1 MEGIKPRFEFRTW
14 AKNFGKVEEKL
25 YALSKCEMIRESK
38 EIYIISAGNSENNTK
53 IRDKLMDIKVF
64 VQEKK
69 GLEQWDPLMKG
80 EFPMRATMLKD
91 EVFPAFGVKMQE
103 LTENEYSLDSFLRDI
118 IYPHSQLIPV
128 QVFKRRFAF
137 TINDCIT
144 ELGEIQFNGA
154 TQQTVAV
161 ESVDLE
167 AILKAKEMLG
177 LNDYENLN
185 YLRSIK
191 RVIGMEPFP
200 GMFKL

>member
-80 EFPMRATMLKD
+80 EFPMSATMLK
-91 EVFPAFGVKMQE
+91 E
-103 LTENEYSLDSFLRDI
+103 
-118 IYPHSQLIPV
+118 
-128 QVFKRRFAF
+128 
-137 TINDCIT
+137 
-144 ELGEIQFNGA
+144 
-154 TQQTVAV
+154 
-161 ESVDLE
+161 
-167 AILKAKEMLG
+167 
-177 LNDYENLN
+177 
-185 YLRSIK
+185 
-191 RVIGMEPFP
+191 
-200 GMFKL
+200 